1 MYKVIVT
8 TANGKTSFYKTKR
21 SDDILFGQT
30 GYCFIIRH
38 KKHPVF
44 SQFYYGEK
52 GIITGTETD
61 KRISN
66 LEKQYEKIP
75 VADMVGAKVEYFPMD
90 GRTKR
95 AKSLPWFSV
104 DCLID

>member
-30 GYCFIIRH
+30 G
-38 KKHPVF
+38 F

>member
-52 GIITGTETD
+52 GII
-61 KRISN
+61 
-66 LEKQYEKIP
+66 
-75 VADMVGAKVEYFPMD
+75 
-90 GRTKR
+90 
-95 AKSLPWFSV
+95 
-104 DCLID
+104 ID